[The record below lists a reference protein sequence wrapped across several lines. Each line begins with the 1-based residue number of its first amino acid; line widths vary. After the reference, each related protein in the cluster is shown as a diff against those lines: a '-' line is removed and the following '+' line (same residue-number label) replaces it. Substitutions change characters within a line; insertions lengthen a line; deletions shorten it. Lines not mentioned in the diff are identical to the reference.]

1 MIRESSY
8 RFRVQ
13 TGASLIAHFVVAI
26 SAAHGANAM
35 IVRAANEP
43 RSMDSPRVS
52 LQRRIQLVAV
62 ETTRVL
68 EDRCNLSRRSELN
81 STAGLVRFAAS
92 CGRQGPD

>member
-43 RSMDSPRVS
+43 RSMDSPRGS
-52 LQRRIQLVAV
+52 LQRRSQLVAV
-62 ETTRVL
+62 ETPWEL
-68 EDRCNLSRRSELN
+68 AYRCNLSPRSELN
-81 STAGLVRFAAS
+81 STAGLARYAAS

>member
-68 EDRCNLSRRSELN
+68 EDRCNLSPRSELN
-81 STAGLVRFAAS
+81 STAGLVRYAAS